1 MIALDVYPCEP
12 FLFDELGF
20 ELAITQQMDV
30 LADVGPD
37 AFKLQEVSTN
47 QTLTDTSFV
56 FDSTTRFSLPRPT
69 LHLPSV
75 LIPEFELQQARCAY
89 SNAGGSDGQSPC
101 GDVTYWGETILLQ
114 EAAR

>member
-12 FLFDELGF
+12 FLFDKPGF

-56 FDSTTRFSLPRPT
+56 FDSTTQFTLPRPT
-69 LHLPSV
+69 LHLPSM

-89 SNAGGSDGQSPC
+89 SNAGGRDGRSPC

-114 EAAR
+114 EAA

>member
-1 MIALDVYPCEP
+1 MCEP

-30 LADVGPD
+30 VVDVGPD
-37 AFKLQEVSTN
+37 AFELQEVSTN

-75 LIPEFELQQARCAY
+75 LIPELELQRARCSH
-89 SNAGGSDGQSPC
+89 SNAGGSDGQCPC
-101 GDVTYWGETILLQ
+101 NDVTY
-114 EAAR
+114 